1 MRFAPVLLVGMAIA
15 SAACHPG
22 PILAQ
27 DLKVGGTIAGIVKTS
42 DASVSMPGRRI
53 SVVDVATGER
63 RDTTTGAD
71 GGYTIQVPKGKYRID
86 LELRGGETLA
96 RRPEPTQI
104 NNGDI
109 DGSRDFVI
117 IVRAGGGD

>member
-1 MRFAPVLLVGMAIA
+1 MRFAAVLLLCAA
-15 SAACHPG
+15 AFSAACHPG
-22 PILAQ
+22 PILTK
-27 DLKVGGTIAGIVKTS
+27 DLKVGGTIAGIVKTA
-42 DASVSMPGRRI
+42 DAAVAMPGRRI
-53 SVVDVATGER
+53 SVVDLATGER

-71 GGYTIQVPKGKYRID
+71 GGYTIQVPKGKYRIE

-96 RRPEPTQI
+96 KQPEPTQV

-117 IVRAGGGD
+117 IVRASGAD